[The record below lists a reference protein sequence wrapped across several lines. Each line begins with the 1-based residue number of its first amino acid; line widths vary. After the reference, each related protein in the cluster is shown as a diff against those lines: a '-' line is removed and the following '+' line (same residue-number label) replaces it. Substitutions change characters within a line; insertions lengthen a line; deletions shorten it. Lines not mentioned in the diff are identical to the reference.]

1 MSTTSGTNRLNA
13 ALHQVEDGLG
23 RRTDKHYERGT
34 TASCKKTDETS
45 QSSTTSVAAPPPPAD
60 ERFSAVMDGLSERPT
75 TLNTGATG
83 SADFTI
89 TAGGSV
95 NYTITVNGLSSS
107 ATGAH
112 IHGPAD
118 ANAVAGPIVAFDSLP
133 QATTGTLASGTI
145 SAAQMQGNG
154 ISIDSLKSLM
164 RNGMAYVNIHTA
176 NHKDGEIR
184 GQIVKR

>member
-1 MSTTSGTNRLNA
+1 MPRTLRSVA
-13 ALHQVEDGLG
+13 ALTAAIAVV
-23 RRTDKHYERGT
+23 T
-34 TASCKKTDETS
+34 TASCKKTDDTTT
-45 QSSTTSVAAPPPPAD
+45 QSSTTTVAAPPPPVD

-83 SADFTI
+83 GADFTI
-89 TAGGSV
+89 TPSGAV

-107 ATGAH
+107 PTGAH

-118 ANAVAGPIVAFDSLP
+118 ANATAGPIVAFDSLP

-154 ISIDSLKSLM
+154 ISIDSLKSLL

-184 GQIVKR
+184 GQIMKR